1 MLKVALCCISKN
13 EDLYLKD
20 FIEYYKSIG
29 FCNIIFG
36 DNNDINNNSQ
46 RDILKPYID
55 SGFVK
60 YENVQGKKGWQCK
73 FYEDMYKKYR
83 TQFSHIAFYDI
94 DEYLCFA
101 DDNIK
106 TINELLEKP
115 EFIKADFIKFNWKT
129 MTDNN
134 RLYYEKKPVIKRFD
148 KFNPNVWEN
157 IHIKSIAKC
166 KTNMEII
173 WIGNPHVCK
182 YKNGNDITVNAKGEI
197 IKEYSPFVQPPI
209 YENAYIK
216 HFWSLSVEEFVKRR
230 YKRGSADHLNSI
242 SKERLF
248 DLFFKINE
256 PTENKKQIFNDICN
270 KIDNIKY

>member
-13 EDLYLKD
+13 EELYLKD

-29 FCNIIFG
+29 FANIVFG
-36 DNNDINNNSQ
+36 DNNDIGKNSQ
-46 RDILKPYID
+46 RDIIKPYID

-73 FYEDMYKKYR
+73 FYGDMYNKYKSC
-83 TQFSHIAFYDI
+83 FNYIAFYDI

-101 DDNIK
+101 DNNIK
-106 TINELLEKP
+106 TISQLLEKP
-115 EFIKADFIKFNWKT
+115 EFAKADFIKFNWK
-129 MTDNN
+129 MATDNN
-134 RLYYEKKPVIKRFD
+134 KLHY
-148 KFNPNVWEN
+148 EN
-157 IHIKSIAKC
+157 IPLMERFTEFQDNFFENKHIKSIARC
-166 KTNMEII
+166 KPNMEIT
-173 WIGNPHVCK
+173 WVGNPHVCK
-182 YKNGNDITVNAKGEI
+182 YKTGNDITVNAKGEI
-197 IKEYSPFVQPPI
+197 VKKYSPFINPPI

-248 DLFFKINE
+248 NLFFKINE
-256 PTENKKQIFNDICN
+256 LTEKKKQIFKDICN
-270 KIDNIKY
+270 KKDNIK